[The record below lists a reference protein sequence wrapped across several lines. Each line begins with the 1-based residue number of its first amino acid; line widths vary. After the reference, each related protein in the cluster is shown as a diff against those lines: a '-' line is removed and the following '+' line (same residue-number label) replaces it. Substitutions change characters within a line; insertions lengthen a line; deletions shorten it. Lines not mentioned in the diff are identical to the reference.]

1 MARARKPSAT
11 VHQVGRLAGVK
22 PEVWQKLASET
33 AALAGR
39 RQPFCFGLVAVEE
52 SEIRRLNRAYR
63 GKDRVTDVLSFRLAD
78 GAPQP
83 GASVGEIENLGDVF
97 ICMPQVRRQA
107 KAVPR
112 SVRTEVA
119 LMVAHG
125 TLHLLGYD
133 HVTLAEETRMFA
145 LQHEA
150 LARQGFI

>member
-1 MARARKPSAT
+1 MASARKPQVSI
-11 VHQVGRLAGVK
+11 HQVGRLAGVK
-22 PEVWQKLASET
+22 SETWQRLAAET
-33 AALAGR
+33 AALARR
-39 RQPFCFGLVAVEE
+39 RQPFCLGLVAVGEKE
-52 SEIRRLNRAYR
+52 MRRLNRTYR

-83 GASVGEIENLGDVF
+83 GAAAGELENLGDIF

-112 SVRTEVA
+112 AVRTEVA

-133 HVTLAEETRMFA
+133 HVTLAEETRMFS

-150 LARQGFI
+150 LARQGYI